1 MGDSVTPLWTSCS
14 PTGSDYAN
22 ANTNA
27 MGNGGYGALYNT
39 QLKKSAESS
48 SSDSWN
54 LRGLYYR
61 SGLLQNA
68 AQDFF
73 NDFLVVYKYTDSQ
86 GNSARPL
93 MRKIV
98 TRDTTAPTI
107 TLLGDNTL
115 ENSAGSYVHS
125 TGARSADNANTIDE
139 CVQQSNRT
147 STVGCTSYTDATT
160 CNAVGTNC
168 IWSYEDADELSGTGT
183 FDTGRIITYFK
194 HRDDCDKDLI
204 TEVTMHSGLCP
215 SHDGSHASG
224 VNYGAKLTC
233 TAASSG
239 SIADCFAGV
248 FQYQSAGDDLEKP
261 NESENL
267 LASDSDRMQEFP
279 EWTAGDYS
287 IKYKATDSAGLTAE
301 VCRNILNV
309 DHTFPIIQ
317 ILGSDQMTLEATHQG
332 NYIDDGATCSDQV
345 DGVISQD
352 VEVSGD
358 VVNLSKVG
366 TYTITYNCKDS
377 ANNPAPPAT
386 RTVVVAQTSCPK
398 CTMYGHHTGDDG
410 KVFDLAHEASFPYV
424 DAGATCSDVIDGS
437 VTVVC
442 KSSKDPSS
450 ESATNCATPAN
461 LVDVEK
467 TGTYTITYRA
477 QNTVGL
483 WNDDSNCRGGPNTYQ
498 RVVEVK
504 DTLRPVITL
513 RYGATGTSSDP
524 LVAQGSIN
532 AADTT
537 T

>member
-1 MGDSVTPLWTSCS
+1 MG
-14 PTGSDYAN
+14 
-22 ANTNA
+22 
-27 MGNGGYGALYNT
+27 
-39 QLKKSAESS
+39 
-48 SSDSWN
+48 
-54 LRGLYYR
+54 
-61 SGLLQNA
+61 
-68 AQDFF
+68 
-73 NDFLVVYKYTDSQ
+73 
-86 GNSARPL
+86 L

-147 STVGCTSYTDATT
+147 STVGCTSYTDAGA
-160 CNAVGTNC
+160 CNAPGTNC

-215 SHDGSHASG
+215 SHDCSHDSNT

-233 TAASSG
+233 TAASS
-239 SIADCFAGV
+239 SSTADCFAGV

-267 LASDSDRMQEFP
+267 LASDSNKMQEFP

-345 DGVISQD
+345 DGVISQN

-377 ANNPAPPAT
+377 ANNAAPAAR
-386 RTVVVAQTSCPK
+386 RTVVVAQTSCPR
-398 CTMYGHHTGDDG
+398 CH
-410 KVFDLAHEASFPYV
+410 VFGQDEINHEASFPYA
-424 DAGATCSDVIDGS
+424 DAGAACSDVIDG
-437 VTVVC
+437 TTTTKC
-442 KSSKDPSS
+442 YTTNAA
-450 ESATNCATPAN
+450 SADTAVSCEGST
-461 LVDVEK
+461 LVDVET
-467 TGTYTITYRA
+467 TGTYTIQYRST
-477 QNTVGL
+477 NTVGL
-483 WNDDSNCRGGPNTYQ
+483 WNDGTNCRGGPISYYRT
-498 RVVEVK
+498 VVVM
-504 DTLRPVITL
+504 DTLRPVISL
-513 RYGATGTSSDP
+513 
-524 LVAQGSIN
+524 Q
-532 AADTT
+532 
-537 T
+537 

>member
-1 MGDSVTPLWTSCS
+1 M
-14 PTGSDYAN
+14 N
-22 ANTNA
+22 A
-27 MGNGGYGALYNT
+27 
-39 QLKKSAESS
+39 
-48 SSDSWN
+48 
-54 LRGLYYR
+54 
-61 SGLLQNA
+61 
-68 AQDFF
+68 F
-73 NDFLVVYKYTDSQ
+73 
-86 GNSARPL
+86 
-93 MRKIV
+93 
-98 TRDTTAPTI
+98 
-107 TLLGDNTL
+107 
-115 ENSAGSYVHS
+115 
-125 TGARSADNANTIDE
+125 
-139 CVQQSNRT
+139 SNRT

-215 SHDGSHASG
+215 SHDGSHASN

-233 TAASSG
+233 TAASSS

-248 FQYQSAGDDLEKP
+248 FQYQSAGDDLERP

-345 DGVISQD
+345 DGVISQN

-358 VVNLSKVG
+358 VVNLSRLV

-377 ANNPAPPAT
+377 ANNAAPPAT

-398 CTMYGHHTGDDG
+398 CTVHGQPE
-410 KVFDLAHEASFPYV
+410 VEHEASFPYT
-424 DAGATCSDVIDGS
+424 DAGASCSDVIDGA
-437 VTVVC
+437 VTTHC
-442 KSSKDPSS
+442 SSDNAAWTAAKGCID
-450 ESATNCATPAN
+450 
-461 LVDVEK
+461 LVDVSI
-467 TGTYTITYRA
+467 TGVYNIVYTA

-483 WNDDSNCRGGPNTYQ
+483 WNNGANCRGGASTYGR
-498 RVVEVK
+498 RVTVS

-513 RYGATGTSSDP
+513 RYKGAK
-524 LVAQGSIN
+524 VAQGTRDATGDETADSKHHGTLN
-532 AADTT
+532 TKHVADPNGLNKDVADTEFPDTHTLPTLMAEET
-537 T
+537 TSSVNGWVLGAMASAVAGLALLGYSTRRTAVATSVPV

>member
-1 MGDSVTPLWTSCS
+1 MG
-14 PTGSDYAN
+14 
-22 ANTNA
+22 
-27 MGNGGYGALYNT
+27 
-39 QLKKSAESS
+39 
-48 SSDSWN
+48 
-54 LRGLYYR
+54 
-61 SGLLQNA
+61 
-68 AQDFF
+68 
-73 NDFLVVYKYTDSQ
+73 
-86 GNSARPL
+86 L

-107 TLLGDNTL
+107 TLLGDTTL

-147 STVGCTSYTDATT
+147 STVGCTSYTDAGA
-160 CNAVGTNC
+160 CNAPGTNC

-215 SHDGSHASG
+215 SHDGSHASD

-233 TAASSG
+233 TAASSS

-301 VCRNILNV
+301 VCRNIYNV

-345 DGVISQD
+345 DGVISQN

-377 ANNPAPPAT
+377 ANNEAPAAQ

-398 CTMYGHHTGDDG
+398 CTMYGHHTG
-410 KVFDLAHEASFPYV
+410 VFDLTHEASFPYV

-437 VTVVC
+437 VTVLC
-442 KSSKDPSS
+442 SSTKDPSS

-467 TGTYTITYRA
+467 TGVYTITYRA

-483 WNDDSNCRGGPNTYQ
+483 WNDDSNCRGGANTYQ
-498 RVVEVK
+498 RVVTVV
-504 DTLRPVITL
+504 DTLKPVITL
-513 RYGATGTSSDP
+513 KYGASDTI
-524 LVAQGSIN
+524 VAQGTPGEYVKDTGHVASVDYSSVSSESPYKTVWDAQH
-532 AADTT
+532 AANNPGTNNNFDDPGTEHPSLMAEQTT
-537 T
+537 SAVNGWVIGAFASAVAGLALLGYSTRRTTVATSVPV